1 MKVGE
6 CYFRRDPRKQHSHF
20 YHTEGTKSLQ
30 PGTGPLMD
38 QTGTLISD
46 FEV

>member
-1 MKVGE
+1 M
-6 CYFRRDPRKQHSHF
+6 
-20 YHTEGTKSLQ
+20 EGTKSLQ

-46 FEV
+46 FEFWEVWEINVYSL